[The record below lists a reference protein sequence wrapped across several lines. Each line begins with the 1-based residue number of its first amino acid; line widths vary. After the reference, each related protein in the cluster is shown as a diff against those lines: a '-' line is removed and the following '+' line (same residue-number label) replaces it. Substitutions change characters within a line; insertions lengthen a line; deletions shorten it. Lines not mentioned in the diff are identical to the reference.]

1 MNRRVDDQ
9 VSSNK
14 RRAALLVT
22 AAVAVLFAVTGS
34 IAAIAD
40 LGWAGSVAAL
50 VLSIA
55 VVAALVSRAEKIALA
70 QSQARPAPE
79 AEFARLHNLV
89 TGLCSGAGLPKPAL
103 FVVDDPA
110 PNAFAIGR
118 RPRHAS
124 VVVTTGTLSKLSR
137 IELEGVLAH
146 ELSHIKHYDTLV
158 STLALA
164 LLGVVAP
171 SSVRWV
177 VNPRREP
184 MADVQGVAYTRYP
197 PGLIAA
203 LEKLRDDPATITTR
217 SRAMAYLWIESPVH
231 PPLDQRIEALRE
243 L

>member
-22 AAVAVLFAVTGS
+22 AVVAVLFAVTGS
-34 IAAIAD
+34 IAAIAG
-40 LGWAGSVAAL
+40 LGWAGSVVAL
-50 VLSIA
+50 LVSVA
-55 VVAALVSRAEKIALA
+55 VVAAAVSRAEKIALA

-79 AEFARLHNLV
+79 AEFARFHNLV
-89 TGLCSGAGLPKPAL
+89 SGLCSAAGLPKPAL

-110 PNAFAIGR
+110 PNAFSVGR

-124 VVVTTGTLSKLSR
+124 VVVTTGALTKLSR

-146 ELSHIKHYDTLV
+146 ELSHIKQYDTLV

-164 LLGVVAP
+164 LLGAVAP
-171 SSVRWV
+171 ASVRWV
-177 VNPRREP
+177 ANPRREP

-203 LEKLRDDPATITTR
+203 LEKLRDDPATLSAR
-217 SRAMAYLWIESPVH
+217 SRAMAHLWIESPVH